1 MSFDYSER
9 AMWISDLEMAFDLG
23 TGYPLCAKHAAR
35 LSAPVGWTL
44 TDRRSPMARLFSVPA

>member
-1 MSFDYSER
+1 MSFDYAER
-9 AMWISDLEMAFDLG
+9 AMWISDIELAEQLG
-23 TGYPLCAKHAAR
+23 SVYPLCARHAAK